1 MEEEEVVVEGCSGK
15 CTLPGCHSLIS
26 QGAEARIF
34 RATFCGRPAVVKE
47 RFQKRYRH
55 PSLDEKISIRRLH
68 GEVRSMLK
76 ARKLGVST
84 PTVYAVDAVRRTI
97 TLERIK
103 GHCVSDLLLQLSGGE
118 SEEKIAAKVARMI
131 GQAVA
136 KLHDGGLI
144 HGDLTASNMILR
156 GSHGFVAQE
165 VSSSGAVENET
176 WEGQGSECKPQLV
189 MIDFSL
195 AFSSTIAEDKAMDL
209 FTLERSLLA
218 FLPSKHGNIME
229 QVVDSYRRSSRLW
242 SPTLNRLAHVR
253 MRGRKRAAE
262 D

>member
-1 MEEEEVVVEGCSGK
+1 
-15 CTLPGCHSLIS
+15 
-26 QGAEARIF
+26 
-34 RATFCGRPAVVKE
+34 
-47 RFQKRYRH
+47 
-55 PSLDEKISIRRLH
+55 
-68 GEVRSMLK
+68 MLK

-209 FTLERSLLA
+209 FTLERWSRWWILIDVLLGCGVRLSTDSHMA
-218 FLPSKHGNIME
+218 GCICGLMLTIYSCSRCLGRGGPSHCMADE
-229 QVVDSYRRSSRLW
+229 
-242 SPTLNRLAHVR
+242 VR